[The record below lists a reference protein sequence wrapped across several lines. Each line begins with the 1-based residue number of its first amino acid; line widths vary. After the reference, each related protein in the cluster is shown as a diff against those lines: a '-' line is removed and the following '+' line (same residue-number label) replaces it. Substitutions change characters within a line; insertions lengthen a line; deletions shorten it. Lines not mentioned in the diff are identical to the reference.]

1 MIRITFNLKLRQQ
14 FLELI
19 QNKQDLFLGPDLA
32 QRMAILNI
40 LTNYDILFLFTSVR
54 LKQKER
60 LQSITYFLCCV
71 KKILVKK
78 AEFSTRALK
87 SHYLLKSRNKDIS
100 YKTRKL

>member
-19 QNKQDLFLGPDLA
+19 QNKQDLFVGPDLA

-40 LTNYDILFLFTSVR
+40 LTNYNILFLFTPVR

-60 LQSITYFLCCV
+60 LQSITYFFVLC
-71 KKILVKK
+71 
-78 AEFSTRALK
+78 
-87 SHYLLKSRNKDIS
+87 
-100 YKTRKL
+100 